1 MLDIFIKGELVDLAI
16 PTEEF
21 AAGEIWYKWFNNK
34 SINKYLEQGIYPNT
48 KTSQVN
54 FFKTIGA
61 DRLALVIQNKKGKP
75 LGITS
80 LSFINF
86 QKRCCDFALV
96 IDSMADMKIVGFA
109 SLEASALIVEHG
121 FNELGVTR
129 INAGQHADLFKWQQR
144 LELLG
149 FRLEG
154 YHKNKFV
161 KGSSIADSVSIAVLY
176 SDFINICNNRGGK
189 LWDSFEKM
197 KKRIDN
203 LPKESAQKKFK
214 NKFSNEIE
222 AYYQKIYNL

>member
-16 PTEEF
+16 PTEDF

-34 SINKYLEQGIYPNT
+34 SINKYLEQGIHPNT
-48 KTSQVN
+48 KDSQVH
-54 FFKTIGA
+54 FFKSMGA
-61 DRLALVIQNKKGKP
+61 DRLVLVIQNKEGKP

-86 QKRCCDFALV
+86 QKRSCDFALV
-96 IDSMADMKIVGFA
+96 VDSMADMKLIGFA
-109 SLEASALIVEHG
+109 SLEASALIVKHG
-121 FNELGVTR
+121 FDELGVTR
-129 INAGQHADLFKWQQR
+129 INAVQHADLFKWQQR

-161 KGSSIADSVSIAVLY
+161 KGSLVADSVSIAVLY
-176 SDFINICNNRGGK
+176 SDFIKICSYRDGK
-189 LWDSFEKM
+189 LWDSLDKM

-203 LPKESAQKKFK
+203 LPKESARKQFE
-214 NKFSNEIE
+214 NKFTNEIKD
-222 AYYQKIYNL
+222 YYQKIFSL